1 MIKKLKNIFKDSITS
16 VLPIILIVVM
26 LSFFIDFTRSTLL
39 SFSISMVLI
48 IVGISLFT
56 FGSEVSM
63 ELIGEKVGNIL
74 VKKSRLFISCILIFI
89 IGIVITVAEPDLKV
103 LAEQMTSI
111 PNIILILSVGIGVG
125 MFLVFAVLK
134 TKYNINL
141 TKVLIFAYIIIFLIL
156 FITPNEFIPLAFDS
170 GGVTTGPISVP
181 FIVALGVG
189 LASVNVS
196 KKEKESSFGLVG
208 LCSVG
213 PILVVLLLGII
224 FNLNTSYVPS
234 VVKQYESLFEVI
246 NVYSTGILSYFIE
259 VLEAIIPILV
269 VYLYFLFKYKITN
282 KKDTRKVFLG
292 MIITIIG
299 LSMFL
304 LGANMGLMPVGSFIG
319 NSISKTAYKWML
331 IPLGFVIGFVTVK
344 AEPAVKVLTSQIEE
358 ITEGAIKKNMISMF
372 LSIGVS
378 ASVGLAMLRSLTGIS
393 ILYIIVPGYLVTLL
407 LTLFTPSLFTSI
419 AFDSGGAASGPM
431 TATFLLPISIGASVG
446 VCGNPLTDAF
456 GLVAL
461 VAMTPLIMIQIL
473 GLVYKVKE
481 KYKDKHRYHTEIVE
495 YDWSDTYAN

>member
-26 LSFFIDFTRSTLL
+26 LSFFIDFTISTLL

-74 VKKSRLFISCILIFI
+74 VKKTRLFISCILIFI

-224 FNLNTSYVPS
+224 FILNTSYVPS
-234 VVKQYESLFEVI
+234 VVKQFESLCVVI

-319 NSISKTAYKWML
+319 NSISKTDYKWML

-358 ITEGAIKKNMISMF
+358 ITEGAIKKNMISIF

-407 LTLFTPSLFTSI
+407 LTLFTPRLFTSI

>member
-39 SFSISMVLI
+39 SFGISMALI

-63 ELIGEKVGNIL
+63 ELIGEKIGNIL

-246 NVYSTGILSYFIE
+246 SVYSTGILSYFIE

-269 VYLYFLFKYKITN
+269 VYLYFLFRYKITN

-299 LSMFL
+299 LSIFL

-319 NSISKTAYKWML
+319 KKIRNLRKSDNKTIKEFSKALNVSEGTIYSWESGQR
-331 IPLGFVIGFVTVK
+331 IPKLELLVNIC
-344 AEPAVKVLTSQIEE
+344 
-358 ITEGAIKKNMISMF
+358 NM
-372 LSIGVS
+372 
-378 ASVGLAMLRSLTGIS
+378 
-393 ILYIIVPGYLVTLL
+393 
-407 LTLFTPSLFTSI
+407 
-419 AFDSGGAASGPM
+419 
-431 TATFLLPISIGASVG
+431 
-446 VCGNPLTDAF
+446 
-456 GLVAL
+456 
-461 VAMTPLIMIQIL
+461 
-473 GLVYKVKE
+473 
-481 KYKDKHRYHTEIVE
+481 
-495 YDWSDTYAN
+495 

>member
-39 SFSISMVLI
+39 SFGISMALI

-141 TKVLIFAYIIIFLIL
+141 TKMLIFAYIIIFLIL

-246 NVYSTGILSYFIE
+246 SVYSTGILSYFIE

-269 VYLYFLFKYKITN
+269 VYLYFLFRYKITN

-292 MIITIIG
+292 MIIT
-299 LSMFL
+299 
-304 LGANMGLMPVGSFIG
+304 FIG

-331 IPLGFVIGFVTVK
+331 IPLGFVIGFVAVK

-358 ITEGAIKKNMISMF
+358 ITEGAIKKNMISIF

-407 LTLFTPSLFTSI
+407 LTLFTPRLFTSI

-481 KYKDKHRYHTEIVE
+481 KYNDKHRYHTEIVE